1 MILLSLFYVPV
12 INKQKYKQKYNLDQ
26 QDIQRKRKK
35 IYKHYKLLEKER
47 REGKTNMKNYYI
59 TEITVPPPPS
69 SSSSS
74 SYNVETTNS
83 DISILKLAET
93 LVFTWRVSPI
103 CLTPPDLTFY
113 KEIVTVIGWGRRFED
128 DNRRP
133 TVLRD
138 VNLKGKLIN
147 FYLPLSNVTLTF
159 FF

>member
-1 MILLSLFYVPV
+1 
-12 INKQKYKQKYNLDQ
+12 
-26 QDIQRKRKK
+26 
-35 IYKHYKLLEKER
+35 
-47 REGKTNMKNYYI
+47 MKNYYI

-138 VNLKGKLIN
+138 VNLKGKLTN

-159 FF
+159 FFWRKFVPTLSLPTRFLRRVFLIFFVLLVTVYCWLAFVLFSFFLS